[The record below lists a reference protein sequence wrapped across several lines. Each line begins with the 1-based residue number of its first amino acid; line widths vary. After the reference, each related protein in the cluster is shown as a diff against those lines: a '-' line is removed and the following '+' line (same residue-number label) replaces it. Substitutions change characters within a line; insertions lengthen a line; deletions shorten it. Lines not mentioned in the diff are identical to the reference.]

1 METIT
6 LTPTALKDII
16 ADAVSQGIRA
26 YEASKGGEL
35 SYRQAVKIYGQ
46 WFVDAAAKGRVKG
59 VRRGAATNSKITYQV
74 RDIEAQRTKEAAETS
89 NILNTK

>member
-6 LTPTALKDII
+6 LTPTALKEII

-26 YEASKGGEL
+26 YEASKGGEV